1 MGELIAVLSGKGGTG
16 KTSVCAGIAESL
28 ALLGEKGYDPVYG
41 ARPLKRYLQRH
52 LESAIAK
59 SILSGNFEVGD
70 TLRVVVKENGLSV
83 EKA

>member
-1 MGELIAVLSGKGGTG
+1 
-16 KTSVCAGIAESL
+16 
-28 ALLGEKGYDPVYG
+28 
-41 ARPLKRYLQRH
+41 

-70 TLRVVVKENGLSV
+70 TLRVVVKENGLSI

>member
-1 MGELIAVLSGKGGTG
+1 MRLFTQDLAKRLEDKQLSLSLTDEAVEY
-16 KTSVCAGIAESL
+16 II
-28 ALLGEKGYDPVYG
+28 EKGYDPVYG

-70 TLRVVVKENGLSV
+70 TLRVVVKENGLSIK
-83 EKA
+83 KA